1 MKRSPAMDSL
11 PGSSKGLH
19 EEKKATDMA
28 GPSSGKGLNG
38 IQHRATPSV
47 GFSLPPGTANSKK
60 TELSTMEEED
70 EGVDEPWDSN
80 ELSAEAQ
87 AHNISMFLSSSNS
100 DSGW

>member
-1 MKRSPAMDSL
+1 METL

-19 EEKKATDMA
+19 QQKNATDMA
-28 GPSSGKGLNG
+28 GPSNGTQKLNG
-38 IQHRATPSV
+38 MQHRATPSV
-47 GFSLPPGTANSKK
+47 GFSLPPETLNSK

-70 EGVDEPWDSN
+70 EGLDDAWDN

-100 DSGW
+100 DSGK